1 MSVKSADGTKTSL
14 IGDSLHLGHTL
25 IWGRAI
31 RPLLTPSI
39 GCSRRCSRVLHCR
52 RFSISNAYMVD
63 SRDLCGRTSNGRGL
77 ILVHA

>member
-31 RPLLTPSI
+31 RPLFTPLSVVPVVAPA
-39 GCSRRCSRVLHCR
+39 CSTAAVFPYLMH
-52 RFSISNAYMVD
+52 IW
-63 SRDLCGRTSNGRGL
+63 
-77 ILVHA
+77 